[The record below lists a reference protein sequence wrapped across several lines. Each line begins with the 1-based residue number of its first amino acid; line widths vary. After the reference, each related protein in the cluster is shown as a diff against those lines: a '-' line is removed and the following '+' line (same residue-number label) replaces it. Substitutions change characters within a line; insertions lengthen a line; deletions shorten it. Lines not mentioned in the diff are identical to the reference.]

1 MFNGTKGGKMENKNF
16 ACRIFKEQIELILQL
31 PENER
36 AEVLYKSVLFGFNQI
51 DYQFDNQN
59 ENQNESAYVSVSD
72 SVSILSNKIF
82 NLLKKNITWKEFS
95 NNYGGSRKGAGAPK
109 GNTNAKK
116 NNQIDYQNDIQIDN
130 QNEKPKSKFNE
141 NSIIYVNGQ
150 YFDEFPPESIP
161 LLKKYWTDEKIERIR
176 KDITCKPDH
185 ETTISKLL
193 LTYPSD
199 QIDID
204 VEFEKFWNAY
214 TPVKT
219 TDGRAVNKGSRKETF
234 VKYSR
239 IIKSGVKPADI
250 LKGLNAYLTDCR
262 NNNRFTCGATVF
274 LNQERWKDDYNT
286 TTIIAQ
292 QPQPTMP
299 HMSLKDMKE
308 MQKMAE
314 IQKILNGEQ

>member
-1 MFNGTKGGKMENKNF
+1 MENKNF

-51 DYQFDNQN
+51 DCQFDNQN

-116 NNQIDYQNDIQIDN
+116 NNQIENQNDIQIDN

-150 YFDEFPPESIP
+150 YFDEFPPESMS
-161 LLKKYWTDEKIERIR
+161 LLKKYWSSDELEDIR
-176 KDITCKPDH
+176 KRMAFKPEH
-185 ETTISKLL
+185 QTTVAQMLVE
-193 LTYPSD
+193 YPP
-199 QIDID
+199 
-204 VEFEKFWNAY
+204 K
-214 TPVKT
+214 PKT
-219 TDGRAVNKGSRKETF
+219 TRF
-234 VKYSR
+234 VKPTVEE
-239 IIKSGVKPADI
+239 IK
-250 LKGLNAYLTDCR
+250 AYCR
-262 NNNRFTCGATVF
+262 ERMNFVEPQKFFDYYESNGWKVGKNPMKDWKAAIRTWEKNNYGGQSSA
-274 LNQERWKDDYNT
+274 
-286 TTIIAQ
+286 
-292 QPQPTMP
+292 PMP
-299 HMSLKDMKE
+299 RMSLKDMQE
-308 MQKMAE
+308 MQKRVE
-314 IQKILNGEQ
+314 IQKILNGER

>member
-1 MFNGTKGGKMENKNF
+1 MENKNF

-51 DYQFDNQN
+51 DCQFDNQN

-130 QNEKPKSKFNE
+130 QNEKTKSKFNE

-150 YFDEFPPESIP
+150 YFDEFPPESMP
-161 LLKKYWTDEKIERIR
+161 LLKKHWSLEELEDIRKRMAFKPEHQTTVAQMLVEYPPKPKKKPYGEQQKVKLTDEEYAKLKELYGDYMDSAIDTLDRYLATNNKKYASHYAVMRKGNWVYNQIMKNKLDDERG
-176 KDITCKPDH
+176 
-185 ETTISKLL
+185 
-193 LTYPSD
+193 
-199 QIDID
+199 
-204 VEFEKFWNAY
+204 F
-214 TPVKT
+214 
-219 TDGRAVNKGSRKETF
+219 
-234 VKYSR
+234 
-239 IIKSGVKPADI
+239 
-250 LKGLNAYLTDCR
+250 
-262 NNNRFTCGATVF
+262 
-274 LNQERWKDDYNT
+274 
-286 TTIIAQ
+286 
-292 QPQPTMP
+292 
-299 HMSLKDMKE
+299 
-308 MQKMAE
+308 
-314 IQKILNGEQ
+314 